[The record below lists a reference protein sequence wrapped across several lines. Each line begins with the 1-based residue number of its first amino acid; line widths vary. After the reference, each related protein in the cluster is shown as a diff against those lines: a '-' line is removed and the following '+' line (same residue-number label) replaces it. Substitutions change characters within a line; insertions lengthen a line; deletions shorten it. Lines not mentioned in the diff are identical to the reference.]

1 MGDVTNPGRIVTLAL
16 HANPPALALA
26 PSRGR
31 VNLLVVLLPFCSL
44 NNSHDLPAADA

>member
-31 VNLLVVLLPFCSL
+31 VNLLAVLLTKQLGAP
-44 NNSHDLPAADA
+44 HDLPAADA